1 MLAGMARPSHVRDAV
16 ADLLG
21 RRHAWTVDDAH
32 AALRERGVA
41 ADRASVHRAL
51 TRLCADGAAQRFDLE
66 GRAHFERAAS
76 HHEHVV
82 CDDCGAIAAVPGC
95 VVDEA
100 AVTRRTGFAVTG
112 HTVTF
117 SGRCAACSR

>member
-1 MLAGMARPSHVRDAV
+1 MARPSHVRSAV

-21 RRHAWTVDDAH
+21 ERHAWTVDDAH
-32 AALRERGVA
+32 AELGVRGVP

-51 TRLCADGAAQRFDLE
+51 TRLVADGEARRFEL
-66 GRAHFERAAS
+66 GPRAHFERAGS

-82 CDDCGAIAAVPGC
+82 CEDCGAIAAVPGC

-100 AVTRRTGFAVTG
+100 AVAARTGFALTG
-112 HTVTF
+112 HSVVF
-117 SGRCAACSR
+117 SGRCGDCR

>member
-1 MLAGMARPSHVRDAV
+1 MARPSHVRTAV

-21 RRHAWTVDDAH
+21 EKHAWTVDEAH
-32 AALRERGVA
+32 AALQDRGVS

-51 TRLCADGAAQRFDLE
+51 TWLCDDGAARRFEL
-66 GRAHFERAAS
+66 GARAHFERAGS

-82 CDDCGAIAAVPGC
+82 CDDCGTIAAVPGC

-100 AVTRRTGFAVTG
+100 AVARRTGFSVTG
-112 HTVTF
+112 HSVTF
-117 SGRCAACSR
+117 SGRCRECA

>member
-1 MLAGMARPSHVRDAV
+1 MARPSHVRDAV
-16 ADLLG
+16 AELLG
-21 RRHAWTVDDAH
+21 EQHAWTVDEAH
-32 AALRERGVA
+32 AALDERGVP

-51 TRLCADGAAQRFDLE
+51 TRLVDDGEARRFAL
-66 GRAHFERAAS
+66 GPRAHFERAGS

-95 VVDEA
+95 VVDEDAVA
-100 AVTRRTGFAVTG
+100 ARTGFAVTG
-112 HTVTF
+112 HSVTF